1 MRSFSRFCG
10 TTKGVSWRHASA
22 VLYWASRRDLSMT
35 TAQAE
40 QIINAYYEG
49 DPAGLKSD
57 LKIYASQ
64 GLTTVEAIAEDLLD
78 SDWDYKEEA

>member
-1 MRSFSRFCG
+1 
-10 TTKGVSWRHASA
+10 
-22 VLYWASRRDLSMT
+22 MT

-49 DPAGLKSD
+49 DPVGLESD

>member
-1 MRSFSRFCG
+1 
-10 TTKGVSWRHASA
+10 
-22 VLYWASRRDLSMT
+22 MT

-57 LKIYASQ
+57 LEIYASQ